1 MIPSHENRNEQAD
14 FSDKALILGLKL
26 ASGRLADLLLCLGGL
41 VVLFPGG
48 LVLALICTW
57 LAWIQSID
65 FKTLVNDSAPYVI
78 VPACFFWAVAWF
90 SNLLSRVLWCAVR
103 QPITAKLLAV
113 VSSIG
118 RMAVLFAVFY
128 GWNSGRSFSDVLLL
142 PVTIACAAIAWLG
155 LASDWLFFQ
164 TLHRH
169 LVPSQTEHSLS
180 EHTHLDTNAPLNDS
194 NQRTFLSGT
203 TEENV
208 AIFFV
213 IIVAVVMQLVVA
225 PLSFGGLVVMLP
237 LILQVWPLQLWPPVK
252 KALVN
257 EIIRSM
263 THDSKGSDQPPA
275 EQV

>member
-1 MIPSHENRNEQAD
+1 MTPSHENRNEQAD

-26 ASGRLADLLLCLGGL
+26 ASGRLADLLLRLGGI
-41 VVLFPGG
+41 VLFPGG

-65 FKTLVNDSAPYVI
+65 FKTLVNDFAPYVI

-128 GWNSGRSFSDVLLL
+128 GWNSGRSFSDILLL

-208 AIFFV
+208 AIFF
-213 IIVAVVMQLVVA
+213 IMIVAVVIQLVVA
-225 PLSFGGLVVMLP
+225 PLSFGGLVMLP
-237 LILQVWPLQLWPPVK
+237 LILQVLPLQLWPPVK

>member
-1 MIPSHENRNEQAD
+1 MIPSHENRDEQAD

-26 ASGRLADLLLCLGGL
+26 ASGRLADLLLRLGWI
-41 VVLFPGG
+41 VLFPGG

-142 PVTIACAAIAWLG
+142 PVTIACASIAWLG
-155 LASDWLFFQ
+155 LASDWLFVR

-180 EHTHLDTNAPLNDS
+180 EHTHLDTKAPLNDS

-208 AIFFV
+208 AIFF
-213 IIVAVVMQLVVA
+213 IMIVAVVIQLVVA
-225 PLSFGGLVVMLP
+225 PLSFGGLVMLP
-237 LILQVWPLQLWPPVK
+237 LILQVLPLQLWPPVK

>member
-1 MIPSHENRNEQAD
+1 MTPSHENRSEQAD

-26 ASGRLADLLLCLGGL
+26 ASGRLADLLLRLGGL
-41 VVLFPGG
+41 VLFPGG

-65 FKTLVNDSAPYVI
+65 IKTLFNDFAPYVI
-78 VPACFFWAVAWF
+78 VPACFFGAVAWF

-128 GWNSGRSFSDVLLL
+128 GWNSGRSFSDILLL
-142 PVTIACAAIAWLG
+142 PMTIACAAIAWLG
-155 LASDWLFFQ
+155 LASDWLFVR
-164 TLHRH
+164 TLHHH

-180 EHTHLDTNAPLNDS
+180 EHTNLDTNAPLNDS

-208 AIFFV
+208 PNFFFV

-237 LILQVWPLQLWPPVK
+237 LILQVLPLQLWPQVK
-252 KALVN
+252 KVLVN